1 LTSAFLRRT
10 AMQDLEGEAAEAQRE
25 LNRHVSEMESA
36 AVAIE
41 DILGIWTQEWCR
53 STVEAAIA
61 RDVHTTQTIRAGSTR
76 GDFAE
81 EVKQLEDALPAR
93 LRTELR
99 RTVWR
104 HEFIDASRKG
114 TADVGSDRDYGIWQH
129 SGYKIPPAYEGAVS
143 GVFSRVTQLLRKY
156 GYRQAFGG
164 TAEKHRYSAPHQAVA
179 PMESY
184 YRLSARLPEVVIA
197 SEESRRRVARRFA
210 GTSWDRE

>member
-1 LTSAFLRRT
+1 
-10 AMQDLEGEAAEAQRE
+10 MQDLEGEAAEAQRE

-41 DILGIWTQEWCR
+41 DILGIWAQEWCQ
-53 STVEAAIA
+53 STVESESA
-61 RDVHTTQTIRAGSTR
+61 RDVHTTQAVRAGSAR
-76 GDFAE
+76 GDF
-81 EVKQLEDALPAR
+81 VALPAR

-99 RTVWR
+99 KTVWR

-114 TADVGSDRDYGIWQH
+114 SANLGSDRDYGIWQH

-156 GYRQAFGG
+156 GYRPAFGG

-179 PMESY
+179 PMETY
-184 YRLSARLPEVVIA
+184 YRLSARLSEIVTTA
-197 SEESRRRVARRFA
+197 EESRRRLARRFSE
-210 GTSWDRE
+210 TSWDRE